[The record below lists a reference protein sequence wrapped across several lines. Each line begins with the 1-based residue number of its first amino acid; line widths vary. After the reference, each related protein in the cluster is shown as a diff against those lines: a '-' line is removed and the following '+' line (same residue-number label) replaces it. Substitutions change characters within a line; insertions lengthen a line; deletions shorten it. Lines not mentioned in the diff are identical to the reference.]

1 MLWLGYIYY
10 IVFLILFTTLL
21 TFFFKITYYTKFLKS
36 LTSTLG
42 TPVVLGPLLFFTFLA
57 MSTLYSLLD
66 YNYQFN
72 TLVTSSNHNLFDY
85 SNFNF
90 MFGSVYTNFFFT
102 AIYIFPYVYIFILV
116 TVLSILFCLAYNTN
130 ELTTFLMYVT
140 VILLAGY
147 VLFFTNSLILFFF
160 AYEMLLV
167 PSFFILYNFAKTR
180 RCVEAAYLMFF

>member
-10 IVFLILFTTLL
+10 AVFLILFTTLL

-42 TPVVLGPLLFFTFLA
+42 TPFILGPLLFFTFLA

-72 TLVTSSNHNLFDY
+72 VLITSSNHNLFDY

-102 AIYIFPYVYIFILV
+102 AIYISYL
-116 TVLSILFCLAYNTN
+116 C
-130 ELTTFLMYVT
+130 
-140 VILLAGY
+140 
-147 VLFFTNSLILFFF
+147 FFDGRKINKCI
-160 AYEMLLV
+160 E
-167 PSFFILYNFAKTR
+167 
-180 RCVEAAYLMFF
+180 

>member
-10 IVFLILFTTLL
+10 VVFLILFTTLL

-42 TPVVLGPLLFFTFLA
+42 TPVILGPLLFFTFLA

-72 TLVTSSNHNLFDY
+72 TLATSSNHSLFDY

-90 MFGSVYTNFFFT
+90 MFGSVYTNFFFHRYLYFSLRLHFYPSNR
-102 AIYIFPYVYIFILV
+102 AFYSFL
-116 TVLSILFCLAYNTN
+116 LSL
-130 ELTTFLMYVT
+130 
-140 VILLAGY
+140 
-147 VLFFTNSLILFFF
+147 
-160 AYEMLLV
+160 
-167 PSFFILYNFAKTR
+167 
-180 RCVEAAYLMFF
+180 